1 MDTAVWILIV
11 ALVVVV
17 LAVIGFFIYK
27 YYLEPNHIMDHI
39 MHHDSHSASV
49 SGSHHAS
56 QHSKTPE
63 GSSSMAGHL
72 IGKMKK
78 AKAHSR
84 KAVKK
89 IGQAKQH
96 LSKAQAHAATA

>member
-11 ALVVVV
+11 ALVLVA
-17 LAVIGFFIYK
+17 LGAAGFFFYK
-27 YYLEPNHIMDHI
+27 YYLEPNHVLDHM
-39 MHHDSHSASV
+39 MHHDHTPVASSHV
-49 SGSHHAS
+49 HVGEHHS
-56 QHSKTPE
+56 

-72 IGKMKK
+72 INKMSK

-89 IGQAKQH
+89 IGQAKHH
-96 LSKAQAHAATA
+96 LNKAQHHAATA